1 MDKLD
6 EVGPGEDAIRTA
18 REFGFEMEPDNWFD
32 CAHTHVD
39 WDGVGNRSAA
49 ARRPFL
55 EALFITFER
64 LQQQALRCPHPYQS
78 WIYIQD
84 DDSSQDAVYFHTKS
98 PNADNFPVDFS
109 FVDFDIECPGWLAD
123 FVPADRYKFGR
134 PHYNGVSCIYVFL
147 K

>member
-1 MDKLD
+1 MVSWISLIRSIP
-6 EVGPGEDAIRTA
+6 ERMPSVQPGSSDSKWDPT
-18 REFGFEMEPDNWFD
+18 NWFD

-84 DDSSQDAVYFHTKS
+84 DDSSQAPVSFHTKKT
-98 PNADNFPVDFS
+98 
-109 FVDFDIECPGWLAD
+109 ET
-123 FVPADRYKFGR
+123 RR
-134 PHYNGVSCIYVFL
+134 
-147 K
+147 